1 MAKKEKGTIAKL
13 APVAISCLFL
23 GAGSIWLI
31 VGLVISIVSSFD
43 PNAFNPVYW
52 IIAGSLFVIGLAI
65 LIPSL
70 ISNKK

>member
-31 VGLVISIVSSFD
+31 VGLVICIASSFD
-43 PNAFNPVYW
+43 PNVFNPIYW
-52 IIAGSLFVIGLAI
+52 VIAGLLFIIGLVI
-65 LIPSL
+65 QIPSL